1 MIIVTGAAGFIGS
14 NLIKGLNA
22 AGYDNI
28 LAVDELTD
36 GHKFQNLAVLNYLD
50 YQDCDD
56 FLAKIKAKTA
66 FAEKIEAIF
75 HLGACSVTTE
85 WNGRYMMRNNYDYSK
100 YLLHYCMGGGIP
112 FIYASSAAVYG
123 ASTEFNDRALQQ
135 LPINVYGYSK
145 WQFDCYVR
153 RQQIQSQVVG
163 LRYFNVYGPHEQH
176 KGSMASV
183 AFHFMNQLNAGD
195 DVKLFAGTDGYPD
208 GGQLRDF
215 IFVDDVVKVNLWF
228 LRNSH
233 LPQARGVFN
242 VGTGK
247 ARTFNDIA
255 KTLIRLKGR
264 GQIRYVAFPEHLK
277 GAYQSFTQADISS
290 LRRIGYQEPFTSLEE
305 GLERYYRH
313 LNGIADSRQIVSN
326 VDT

>member
-22 AGYDNI
+22 AGYNNI

-36 GHKFQNLAVLNYLD
+36 GHKFQNLAAVNCAD
-50 YQDCDD
+50 YQDCED
-56 FLAKIKAKTA
+56 FLAKIQAKTA
-66 FAEKIEAIF
+66 FPEKIDAIF

-100 YLLHYCMGGGIP
+100 HLLHYCLDEKIP

-123 ASTEFNDRALQQ
+123 ASTVFDDRAPRQ

-145 WQFDCYVR
+145 WQFDCYVL
-153 RQQIQSQVVG
+153 RQSVRSPVIG
-163 LRYFNVYGPHEQH
+163 FRYFNVYGPHEQH

-195 DVKLFAGTDGYPD
+195 EVKLFAGTDGYAD
-208 GGQLRDF
+208 GEQVRDF

-228 LRNSH
+228 FEKAKT
-233 LPQARGVFN
+233 QANLQGIFN

-255 KTLIRLKGR
+255 RTLIRLKGR
-264 GQIRYVAFPEHLK
+264 GQIRYMPFPEHLK

-290 LRRIGYQEPFTSLEE
+290 LRGIGYAEPFTSLEA
-305 GLERYYRH
+305 GLEQYYRH
-313 LNGIADSRQIVSN
+313 FHGIKQPDRQLHSV
-326 VDT
+326 

>member
-1 MIIVTGAAGFIGS
+1 MIVVTGGAGFIGS

-36 GHKFQNLAVLNYLD
+36 GHKFKNLAAVNCLD
-50 YQDCDD
+50 YQDCMD
-56 FLAKIKAKTA
+56 FLTKIQNRHV
-66 FAEKIEAIF
+66 FAENIEAIF

-85 WNGRYMMRNNYDYSK
+85 WNGSYMMRNNYEYSK
-100 YLLHYCMGGGIP
+100 HLLHYSLDNKIP

-123 ASTEFNDRALQQ
+123 AATVFDDRALKQ

-145 WQFDCYVR
+145 WLFDCYVR
-153 RQQIQSQVVG
+153 RQRIESQVVG

-183 AFHFMNQLNAGD
+183 AFHFINQLNSHGE
-195 DVKLFAGTDGYPD
+195 VKLFTGTDGYPD

-215 IFVDDVVKVNLWF
+215 IFIDDVVKVNLWF
-228 LRNSH
+228 LGQSH
-233 LPQARGVFN
+233 QPHARGIFN
-242 VGTGK
+242 VGTGQ

-255 KTLIRLKGR
+255 RILIRLKNSGR
-264 GQIRYVAFPEHLK
+264 ISYIPFPEHLK
-277 GAYQSFTQADISS
+277 GAYQSFTQADIRS
-290 LRRIGYQEPFTSLEE
+290 LRDIGYQEPFTTLEE
-305 GLERYYRH
+305 GLERYYH
-313 LNGIADSRQIVSN
+313 YFNAV
-326 VDT
+326 